1 MPHHQR
7 GVTHHV
13 VEDAAALELSLPE
26 PGHVGSA
33 VLLRRPGQIG
43 AARERGAARPDDGA
57 ALRHGRCERL
67 VFEIAV
73 GDPGLFRELEDPL
86 RFRDV
91 AAEWF
96 LTRDPAELSLP
107 ARDGVRDLLEVV
119 DAGEVRTAHPERID
133 RGRRSPIARWQRWWP
148 TPRSIRTPRAH
159 RSRGRP
165 PSLPTSDRASPPPRR
180 ASGRRTPYPGR
191 ACGSGSTRPAR
202 PRPARSGTRGD
213 ESVH

>member
-1 MPHHQR
+1 MCPVTRAGRTDARGASSGVSRCRTTSEEWHIMSLRTPPPWSFPNDMMCHSSLVVRHLLTPHHQR
-7 GVTHHV
+7 GVAHHV
-13 VEDAAALELSLPE
+13 VEDAPALELPLPE

-33 VLLRRPGQIG
+33 VLLRRPGEIG

-57 ALRHGRCERL
+57 ALRHGRRERL

-73 GDPGLFRELEDPL
+73 GDPGLFCELEDPL

-107 ARDGVRDLLEVV
+107 ARHGVRDLLEVV

-133 RGRRSPIARWQRWWP
+133 RGVG
-148 TPRSIRTPRAH
+148 H
-159 RSRGRP
+159 
-165 PSLPTSDRASPPPRR
+165 
-180 ASGRRTPYPGR
+180 
-191 ACGSGSTRPAR
+191 
-202 PRPARSGTRGD
+202 
-213 ESVH
+213 